1 MENKFLKGEAM
12 ETKPTSLKRENHF
25 KGETLK
31 RKNNGNKNFE
41 SGAAGR
47 GLRCAE
53 PEGGERTDDEV

>member
-1 MENKFLKGEAM
+1 MNIYFSFSVWKFSFSVSINGVVNNK
-12 ETKPTSLKRENHF
+12 
-25 KGETLK
+25 
-31 RKNNGNKNFE
+31 KNFE